1 MSADLRPP
9 SMPRAAGAATVP
21 ASAEQLRAIE
31 AIATWYHDLPR
42 IEDGIAPVFLLD
54 GPAGS
59 GKTSVATAAAARALA
74 GSSGLGRAVYAAF
87 TGKAAHVL
95 RTKGAQPAKTIHSLI
110 YLPRVQVLANLR
122 RLREQRERATTV
134 AESNLLDA
142 EICAVERQLAQP
154 GWTLRGEL
162 ATDFAALIVV
172 DEASMLGA
180 DLLGD
185 LRSFGVPILAL
196 GDKAQLA
203 PVKASS
209 AFADRAPDFALT
221 QIHRQKEGSVVL
233 GAATDIRLSS
243 DVPDLGA
250 WSVRYALIEAR
261 AAEQVLCWR
270 NATRWRLIHAM
281 RAGRG
286 PLPAVGER
294 IIALHND
301 PVAGVFN
308 GQQLIVVEE
317 PRPDP
322 RDAGALLVVV
332 RTDDDEQPEELV
344 LRLDP
349 AGFTDHRGE
358 KQALDDARQGSGL
371 IVATH
376 ATAITVHKAQG
387 SQWSSVLVVDE
398 TGPMIWA
405 TKARW
410 ASQGMPEHLALAE
423 GYREA
428 RRWLYTAV
436 SRARHHVAVVPPNGV
451 AELARGWAA

>member
-31 AIATWYHDLPR
+31 TIATWYHDLPR

-59 GKTSVATAAAARALA
+59 GKTSVATAAAERALA
-74 GSSGLGRAVYAAF
+74 GSSGLGGAVYAAF

-95 RTKGAQPAKTIHSLI
+95 RTKGAAPAKTIHSLI

-122 RLREQRERATTV
+122 RLREQRDAATAG

-142 EICAVERQLAQP
+142 EIRAVERQLSQP

-162 ATDFAALIVV
+162 ATDAALIVV

-196 GDKAQLA
+196 GDKAQLS

-233 GAATDIRLSS
+233 GAATAIRLSS
-243 DVPDLGA
+243 DLPDLGA
-250 WSVRYALIEAR
+250 RSVRYALIEAR

-332 RTDDDEQPEELV
+332 RTDDDEEFE

-410 ASQGMPEHLALAE
+410 AGQGMPEHLALAA
-423 GYREA
+423 GYADA

-436 SRARHHVAVVPPNGV
+436 SRARLHVAVVPPNGV